1 METTSRIDEEKRQ
14 WYALYTRPR
23 FEKKVDQ
30 LLLEKG
36 IESFLPLC
44 TTVRYW
50 SDRKKKIQEPLIP
63 SYIFVHANR
72 TERLLSLQSS
82 GVIRMIFFNNQP
94 ARIPDDQIENLRTV
108 IEHGYNPQPFQYL
121 NRGDEVE
128 VVAGP
133 LRGVHGYF
141 IEERGQEHLII
152 SVHPIRQSVAIQVE
166 RSQIRKV
173 QSKVSAGM
181 AATI

>member
-1 METTSRIDEEKRQ
+1 MEEIQQIDEEKRH

-30 LLLEKG
+30 ILIEKG
-36 IESFLPLC
+36 LESFLPLC
-44 TTVRYW
+44 TKIRYW

-63 SYIFVHANR
+63 SYIFVYANKK
-72 TERLLSLQSS
+72 ERLMSLQST
-82 GVIRMIFFNNQP
+82 GVIRMVFFDNQP
-94 ARIPDDQIENLRTV
+94 ARIPEGQIANLRTI

-128 VVAGP
+128 VIAGP
-133 LRGVHGYF
+133 LRGVHGF
-141 IEERGQEHLII
+141 FVEERGQEHLII
-152 SVHPIRQSVAIQVE
+152 SVHPIRQSVAIQVG

-173 QSKVSAGM
+173 QSKTRTGM
-181 AATI
+181 AVHV